1 MLYDIV
7 IAGAGPAGLTAALYA
22 RRAGHSVLVLEGG
35 VPGGQ
40 AVTTPHVENWPGT
53 LSISGPDFA
62 MGLYQQCTELGAEI
76 QFAAVTGFE
85 DRGDR
90 KTVRAGEQIF
100 EGRTFILANGVRR
113 RKLEVPGEER
123 LGGRGVSYCATCD
136 GSFFKGKDVAVV
148 GGGNTA
154 VEDAIYLSSI
164 CPTVWLI
171 HRRDSFTA
179 QQYLLDNLAS
189 KPNVKP
195 LMGHRV
201 LEIQGDKQVESLR
214 LSGPENQRILHVAGV
229 FAAVGLIPDNAMFSP
244 PLELNEYGYVK
255 AGEDCATNVP
265 GVFVAGDSRSKEL
278 RQLVTAAADGAMAAS
293 KAGQYLG
300 IAAVGDHILL
310 CQPQRGGNFGNGLH
324 FGFLCDLDIRLHQ
337 RFLLKQKGQLCAA
350 IAQGCPDGRHK
361 VPGISCTVVLHN
373 VPSAG
378 KTVFLYSR

>member
-1 MLYDIV
+1 MEPGLCGRKSRTTGGPAAGLS
-7 IAGAGPAGLTAALYA
+7 IARSLTRAQGGPSVWTSTGTFFKAVVSFPECRADGHADAKIPFAFPSWIGYTIFDNDQKTCGGNYAVRYRHRGRGSAGLTAALYA

-76 QFAAVTGFE
+76 QFAAVTGYE

-154 VEDAIYLSSI
+154 VEDAIYLASI

-255 AGEDCATNVP
+255 AGEDCASNVP
-265 GVFVAGDSRSKEL
+265 GVFVAGDSRS
-278 RQLVTAAADGAMAAS
+278 RV
-293 KAGQYLG
+293 
-300 IAAVGDHILL
+300 AAVGHR
-310 CQPQRGGNFGNGLH
+310 C
-324 FGFLCDLDIRLHQ
+324 
-337 RFLLKQKGQLCAA
+337 
-350 IAQGCPDGRHK
+350 GRRCH
-361 VPGISCTVVLHN
+361 G
-373 VPSAG
+373 
-378 KTVFLYSR
+378 RQ

>member
-1 MLYDIV
+1 MRT
-7 IAGAGPAGLTAALYA
+7 GGTE
-22 RRAGHSVLVLEGG
+22 RRS
-35 VPGGQ
+35 
-40 AVTTPHVENWPGT
+40 
-53 LSISGPDFA
+53 
-62 MGLYQQCTELGAEI
+62 
-76 QFAAVTGFE
+76 
-85 DRGDR
+85 
-90 KTVRAGEQIF
+90 RAGEQIF

-201 LEIQGDKQVESLR
+201 LEIQGDQAGRESA
-214 LSGPENQRILHVAGV
+214 PERAGEPAHPPCGWGIRCGGTHPGQRHV
-229 FAAVGLIPDNAMFSP
+229 FSP
-244 PLELNEYGYVK
+244 SGAQRVWLCK
-255 AGEDCATNVP
+255 MAGEDCATNVP

-300 IAAVGDHILL
+300 A
-310 CQPQRGGNFGNGLH
+310 R
-324 FGFLCDLDIRLHQ
+324 
-337 RFLLKQKGQLCAA
+337 
-350 IAQGCPDGRHK
+350 
-361 VPGISCTVVLHN
+361 
-373 VPSAG
+373 
-378 KTVFLYSR
+378 

>member
-123 LGGRGVSYCATCD
+123 LGGR
-136 GSFFKGKDVAVV
+136 
-148 GGGNTA
+148 
-154 VEDAIYLSSI
+154 LS
-164 CPTVWLI
+164 LI
-171 HRRDSFTA
+171 H
-179 QQYLLDNLAS
+179 
-189 KPNVKP
+189 
-195 LMGHRV
+195 
-201 LEIQGDKQVESLR
+201 I
-214 LSGPENQRILHVAGV
+214 
-229 FAAVGLIPDNAMFSP
+229 
-244 PLELNEYGYVK
+244 
-255 AGEDCATNVP
+255 
-265 GVFVAGDSRSKEL
+265 
-278 RQLVTAAADGAMAAS
+278 
-293 KAGQYLG
+293 
-300 IAAVGDHILL
+300 
-310 CQPQRGGNFGNGLH
+310 
-324 FGFLCDLDIRLHQ
+324 
-337 RFLLKQKGQLCAA
+337 
-350 IAQGCPDGRHK
+350 
-361 VPGISCTVVLHN
+361 
-373 VPSAG
+373 
-378 KTVFLYSR
+378 

>member
-1 MLYDIV
+1 M
-7 IAGAGPAGLTAALYA
+7 
-22 RRAGHSVLVLEGG
+22 
-35 VPGGQ
+35 
-40 AVTTPHVENWPGT
+40 
-53 LSISGPDFA
+53 
-62 MGLYQQCTELGAEI
+62 
-76 QFAAVTGFE
+76 
-85 DRGDR
+85 
-90 KTVRAGEQIF
+90 
-100 EGRTFILANGVRR
+100 
-113 RKLEVPGEER
+113 PGEER

-300 IAAVGDHILL
+300 A
-310 CQPQRGGNFGNGLH
+310 R
-324 FGFLCDLDIRLHQ
+324 
-337 RFLLKQKGQLCAA
+337 
-350 IAQGCPDGRHK
+350 
-361 VPGISCTVVLHN
+361 
-373 VPSAG
+373 
-378 KTVFLYSR
+378 